1 MSDSIEAAVEAV
13 TDGVVI
19 RVRAQPGARRN
30 GVTGVREGELC
41 VAVTVPP
48 DRGRANDAIVKVLAK
63 VIGVPRSRV
72 KILSGETNRHKRL
85 MVEGM
90 AVDEVVAALRAVV
103 GSDSGN

>member
-1 MSDSIEAAVEAV
+1 MSDSIESTVEA
-13 TDGVVI
+13 TAGGVVI

-41 VAVTVPP
+41 VAVTAPP

-63 VIGVPRSRV
+63 VIGVPRSRI

-85 MVEGM
+85 VVEGV
-90 AVDEVVAALRAVV
+90 AIEEVVAALRGVV
-103 GSDSGN
+103 DSGK

>member
-1 MSDSIEAAVEAV
+1 MKDSVESTVEA
-13 TDGVVI
+13 TAGGVVL

-41 VAVTVPP
+41 VAVTAPP

-63 VIGVPRSRV
+63 TLGVARGRV

-85 MVEGM
+85 VVDGVAVEG
-90 AVDEVVAALRAVV
+90 VVAALRVVV
-103 GSDSGN
+103 GSES